1 MSKNKYLLS
10 FSSSPDGDEI
20 SLHADSEGLAV
31 LINELESLRRS
42 LEVDEAPHSHLM
54 SESWGMDD
62 LTESMLQSEEKE
74 NYRQVHHVKLYAWAK
89 EWRTKHGL

>member
-1 MSKNKYLLS
+1 MAKNKYLLS
-10 FSSSPDGDEI
+10 FSSSQDGDEI
-20 SLHADSEGLAV
+20 SLHADNEGLNV
-31 LINELESLRRS
+31 LIKELESLRKS

-62 LTESMLQSEEKE
+62 LTESMLPSEKKE